1 MKRAPEVPSDWHPF
15 AVFYKT
21 KVYHIAIKNLKL
33 HLGQVTYTLVYDEHY
48 QKRKV
53 DRDLQ
58 QAFAHYLIQFAFKG
72 VDNKKLDKEQTKQVE
87 LNEDKNV

>member
-1 MKRAPEVPSDWHPF
+1 MKRAPEVPTDWHPF
-15 AVFYKT
+15 AVFFKH

-33 HLGQVTYTLVYDEHY
+33 ALGNVTYTLVYDEHY

-58 QAFAHYLIQFAFKG
+58 QAFAHYLIQFAFAG
-72 VDNKKLDKEQTKQVE
+72 LESKKLEKKQTEQVD